1 MNVNILPQVHM
12 NVNIPPHPPPTP
24 RVRSINCCRKFT
36 WTLTSHPTPLP
47 QGLGSSRSLDEPIY
61 TFTYIHLLVNLAG
74 GYVLSILDVFWWI
87 PPLGTCWLSNWTCLS
102 GQRDAYEKLDLCVQI
117 RKGTAGH
124 LITQRNRRAIFF
136 SWFFDQS
143 PACNQRKHQLWP
155 PVWRFWSGPWL
166 HMMQFALVTFQT
178 RWVSLI
184 HRISSLCRMLDIALG
199 ICNDAPDKQLGFL
212 DSTAVVWHMPTIH
225 GWCIAM
231 LCFRCNQKP
240 FSLSVPA
247 PISFGAW
254 YASLAAGVCVCISE
268 DTLKNAQRACI
279 LLDSPQKG
287 CMTWHDMISLNM
299 LNKLKS
305 IHLPTSDLMADLS
318 GYVCA
323 GGVYM
328 EYWKSRGDNWRP
340 KYDYGAALSALSSS
354 RSVIHQD
361 WAKKATDGPLSDP
374 AWLLLSHKVWN
385 PRRCLELLEMF
396 GVWVCEQDDQWFLK
410 TELSKRLTTHRCD
423 PFRILIPTFDFWETM
438 WQGLV
443 ARSGGWSC
451 QGLSIFVYLPTFQR
465 RAFASNLAWV
475 CKGRILAQKN
485 HTFDQSCYQV

>member
-1 MNVNILPQVHM
+1 MASGVLLAMSHGASAITKRRYGWCWDIWQVN
-12 NVNIPPHPPPTP
+12 
-24 RVRSINCCRKFT
+24 F
-36 WTLTSHPTPLP
+36 
-47 QGLGSSRSLDEPIY
+47 GSVWYNYCNNNLYIYVCMYGTIVLYVIFIDVYIY

-74 GYVLSILDVFWWI
+74 GYVLSIFDVFWWI

-102 GQRDAYEKLDLCVQI
+102 GQRDAYEKLDLCAQI

-124 LITQRNRRAIFF
+124 RITQRNRRAIFF

-254 YASLAAGVCVCISE
+254 YASLAAGVCVC
-268 DTLKNAQRACI
+268 
-279 LLDSPQKG
+279 
-287 CMTWHDMISLNM
+287 
-299 LNKLKS
+299 
-305 IHLPTSDLMADLS
+305 
-318 GYVCA
+318 V
-323 GGVYM
+323 
-328 EYWKSRGDNWRP
+328 
-340 KYDYGAALSALSSS
+340 
-354 RSVIHQD
+354 
-361 WAKKATDGPLSDP
+361 
-374 AWLLLSHKVWN
+374 
-385 PRRCLELLEMF
+385 
-396 GVWVCEQDDQWFLK
+396 
-410 TELSKRLTTHRCD
+410 
-423 PFRILIPTFDFWETM
+423 
-438 WQGLV
+438 
-443 ARSGGWSC
+443 
-451 QGLSIFVYLPTFQR
+451 FQR
-465 RAFASNLAWV
+465 IR
-475 CKGRILAQKN
+475 
-485 HTFDQSCYQV
+485 

>member
-1 MNVNILPQVHM
+1 
-12 NVNIPPHPPPTP
+12 
-24 RVRSINCCRKFT
+24 
-36 WTLTSHPTPLP
+36 
-47 QGLGSSRSLDEPIY
+47 
-61 TFTYIHLLVNLAG
+61 
-74 GYVLSILDVFWWI
+74 
-87 PPLGTCWLSNWTCLS
+87 
-102 GQRDAYEKLDLCVQI
+102 
-117 RKGTAGH
+117 
-124 LITQRNRRAIFF
+124 
-136 SWFFDQS
+136 
-143 PACNQRKHQLWP
+143 
-155 PVWRFWSGPWL
+155 
-166 HMMQFALVTFQT
+166 MMQFALVTFQT

-279 LLDSPQKG
+279 LLESPQKG
-287 CMTWHDMISLNM
+287 CMMWHDMISLNM

-328 EYWKSRGDNWRP
+328 EYWKSGVTTGDPNMTM
-340 KYDYGAALSALSSS
+340 ALHYPHYPAPGQSSTRTGRRKRWMVLYLTQLGCCSAIKSGIL
-354 RSVIHQD
+354 
-361 WAKKATDGPLSDP
+361 GG
-374 AWLLLSHKVWN
+374 VWSYW
-385 PRRCLELLEMF
+385 RCLEFEFVNRM
-396 GVWVCEQDDQWFLK
+396 
-410 TELSKRLTTHRCD
+410 TN
-423 PFRILIPTFDFWETM
+423 DF
-438 WQGLV
+438 
-443 ARSGGWSC
+443 
-451 QGLSIFVYLPTFQR
+451 
-465 RAFASNLAWV
+465 
-475 CKGRILAQKN
+475 
-485 HTFDQSCYQV
+485 